1 MEKFVLR
8 EKACGKD
15 GWQQR
20 MRITAYTAIYIT
32 YVRTTEIDV
41 NDFPTITQVQVAVNT
56 FR

>member
-1 MEKFVLR
+1 
-8 EKACGKD
+8 
-15 GWQQR
+15 
-20 MRITAYTAIYIT
+20 MRTTAYTAIYIT